1 MFSFIFLFCQHK
13 ILPFSDSNTQVGLY
27 VEELMEDS
35 DYTLQFNLGT
45 LNVNSFLAKFGVDAS
60 EMIGSDLSFARSRLG
75 LATLIM
81 QEPKVD
87 GLFSPGGGFE
97 IVATGTI
104 SAPQLVAE
112 ASKFYLIVQDFKE
125 GSSESVNDGFSKPI
139 AAIFALYSK
148 QTFSFLCLHTIQL
161 KSLNSIFPNKAF
173 LSSLH

>member
-1 MFSFIFLFCQHK
+1 MVNSLATFVLSG
-13 ILPFSDSNTQVGLY
+13 SNTQVILN
-27 VEELMEDS
+27 VEKSMEGS
-35 DYTLQFNLGT
+35 DFTLQFNLGT

-81 QEPKVD
+81 QEPKVN

-104 SAPQLVAE
+104 SAPQFAAE
-112 ASKFYLIVQDFKE
+112 ASIFYLIVQDFKE
-125 GSSESVNDGFSKPI
+125 GSPDSVNDGFSKPI

-148 QTFSFLCLHTIQL
+148 QTPSSLRLHTNEV
-161 KSLNSIFPNKAF
+161 KSFKLQRKSF
-173 LSSLH
+173 S